1 MRKSIRII
9 GLLALTVLI
18 AILIIP
24 YLIPLPGGTDP
35 VALADPGGSF
45 VTVNS
50 VRVYTLQDGPA
61 DGPAVLLLHGLGGST
76 FSWRENITALAAAG
90 YRVIAFDRPGF
101 GLSDKPLEL
110 DYAHPAQAD
119 FAIDLMDVLGVE
131 RAVLI
136 GHSAGGNVIAHM
148 AVRHPTRVSGLV
160 IVDGAIVGGTGGPV
174 FLGPLISFPPLTR
187 WIQVLAP
194 AVVTPERFNSLLA
207 SAYGP
212 GFTVTDE
219 ISAGYGRVL
228 QTEGWQNGFVGLVRD
243 AGRNRLDLDAVATIS
258 APTLIVWGEADTWVP
273 VSDGETLRDLIP
285 GASWVAYPGVGHLPM
300 EEVPETFN
308 RDVIAFLDSLPRQGR

>member
-1 MRKSIRII
+1 MKKSVRVI
-9 GLLALTVLI
+9 GLLGLATVI

-45 VTVNS
+45 VTVNG
-50 VRVYTLQDGPA
+50 VRVYILQDGPA

-76 FSWRENITALAAAG
+76 FSWRENIAALAAAG

-101 GLSDKPLEL
+101 GLSDKPLAL

-119 FAIDLMDVLGVE
+119 FAIALMDVLGIE

-148 AVRHPTRVSGLV
+148 AIRHPVRVSGLV
-160 IVDGAIVGGTGGPV
+160 IVDGAIVGGTGGPA
-174 FLGPLISFPPLTR
+174 FLSALIHFPPLTR

-194 AVVTPERFNSLLA
+194 AVVTPERFSGLLA

-212 GFTVTDE
+212 AFTVTEE

-243 AGRNRLDLDAVATIS
+243 AGRNQLDLNAVARIS
-258 APTLIVWGEADTWVP
+258 IPTLIIWGEADTWVP

-285 GASWVAYPGVGHLPM
+285 GAAWIAYPGVGHLPM
-300 EEVPETFN
+300 EEAPEAFN
-308 RDVIAFLDSLPRQGR
+308 RDVIAFLESLPR